1 MGAKSQRKGASG
13 EQELTRLLRD
23 AGYPA
28 VWGGNRT
35 FGSTPDIVGLN
46 GVHIECKRVE
56 HLNLE
61 RAMEQAERD
70 AHRFRDGLPVVI
82 HRRNNEPWV
91 VSMRLEHWLRLYGS
105 TPLPLDRDLNAQDFF
120 MSTKDDDT
128 NQNNKEESSSTTME
142 TPRYWQEEPGK
153 VIDTGKNV
161 LEYYPKAGKLSIAKP
176 SWTNAVGEVKRG
188 KTVVLDLAAVK
199 ANPEAVAM
207 FRRIADRLEH

>member
-1 MGAKSQRKGASG
+1 MGRKEQKKG
-13 EQELTRLLRD
+13 EAGERELVGLLRA
-23 AGYPA
+23 AGFPA

-35 FGSTPDIVGLN
+35 FGAVPDISGLG

-56 HLNLE
+56 YLNLGN
-61 RAMEQAERD
+61 ALAQSERD
-70 AHRFRDGLPVVI
+70 AQRFQDGLPVVI
-82 HRRNNEPWV
+82 HRRDAEPWLV
-91 VSMRLEHWLRLYGS
+91 TMRLTDWLRLYGAAV
-105 TPLPLDRDLNAQDFF
+105 DRDLATRVFLREPKANFE
-120 MSTKDDDT
+120 KGE
-128 NQNNKEESSSTTME
+128 QNTME

-176 SWTNAVGEVKRG
+176 SWTNTVGEVKRG

>member
-13 EQELTRLLRD
+13 ERELVGLLRR

-35 FGSTPDIVGLN
+35 FGAVPDIVGLG

-61 RAMEQAERD
+61 RAIEQSTRD

-82 HRRNNEPWV
+82 HRRDTEPWI

-105 TPLPLDRDLNAQDFF
+105 SPLPLDRDLNAHDFF
-120 MSTKDDDT
+120 MSIIDDT
-128 NQNNKEESSSTTME
+128 NQNNKEERSSTTME

-176 SWTNAVGEVKRG
+176 SWTNTVGEVKRG

>member
-1 MGAKSQRKGASG
+1 MGAKSQRKGAAG
-13 EQELTRLLRD
+13 ERELLGLLRE
-23 AGYPA
+23 AGYNA

-35 FGSTPDIVGLN
+35 YGTTPDVSGLP

-56 HLNLE
+56 QLNLA
-61 RAMEQAERD
+61 RAMKQATHD
-70 AHRFRDGLPVVI
+70 AAHFHDGVPTVF
-82 HRRNNEPWV
+82 HRRSREPWLV
-91 VSMRLEHWLRLYGS
+91 TMRLTDWLRLYGAAV
-105 TPLPLDRDLNAQDFF
+105 DRDLATRVFLQEPKANFE
-120 MSTKDDDT
+120 KGE
-128 NQNNKEESSSTTME
+128 QNTME

>member
-1 MGAKSQRKGASG
+1 MGAKSQRKGAAG
-13 EQELTRLLRD
+13 ERELLGLLRE
-23 AGYPA
+23 AGYNA

-35 FGSTPDIVGLN
+35 YGTTPDVSGLP

-56 HLNLE
+56 QLNLA
-61 RAMEQAERD
+61 RAMKQATHD
-70 AHRFRDGLPVVI
+70 AAHFHDGVPTVF
-82 HRRNNEPWV
+82 HRRSREPWLV
-91 VSMRLEHWLRLYGS
+91 TMRLTDWLRLYGAAV
-105 TPLPLDRDLNAQDFF
+105 DRDLDARFF
-120 MSTKDDDT
+120 QSDEVYFEKGE
-128 NQNNKEESSSTTME
+128 QNSME
-142 TPRYWQEEPGK
+142 TPRYWQEETGK

-161 LEYYPKAGKLSIAKP
+161 REYYPKAGKLSIAKP